1 MTLQSDLILIVD
13 DVPTNIKVVFDLLTE
28 SSFKVSIA
36 KSGES
41 ALAKVSEFR
50 PSLILLDV
58 MMPGIDGFETCR
70 RLKANPDT
78 QDIPIIFMTALSD
91 AVDKVKGL
99 ALGAVDYVTKPFHQE
114 EVLARINVHLE
125 LRRTRIKLIQEEKM
139 ASLGQLVAGVAHEIN
154 NPVNFIQGNLSPVQ
168 QYVEDLLELVNC
180 YETYSPSTAPQIT
193 ELMEE
198 IDLEFI
204 KRDLPNLVRSM
215 RVGTSRISEI
225 VQALRIFSRLDE
237 AERKAVNIHDG
248 LDSTLMILGNRLK
261 GNSTRINIEVI
272 KAYGDLPN
280 FNCYAGR
287 LNQVFMNLLANAIDA
302 IDESFVKVSNRP
314 EVSNSPDVSN
324 RKVPQIQ
331 IQTTIDTASQTVTIS
346 IRDNAN
352 GIPPEVQNRIFDQ
365 FFTTKAV
372 GKGTGLGL
380 AISQEIIFQKHG
392 GKLTCQSIVG
402 EGTEFK
408 ILLPIIAEPT

>member
-1 MTLQSDLILIVD
+1 
-13 DVPTNIKVVFDLLTE
+13 
-28 SSFKVSIA
+28 
-36 KSGES
+36 
-41 ALAKVSEFR
+41 
-50 PSLILLDV
+50 
-58 MMPGIDGFETCR
+58 MPGIDGFETCC
-70 RLKANPDT
+70 RLKENPDT
-78 QDIPIIFMTALSD
+78 QDIPIIFMTALADS
-91 AVDKVKGL
+91 VDKVKGL
-99 ALGAVDYVTKPFHQE
+99 ALGAVDYITKPFHQE

-154 NPVNFIQGNLSPVQ
+154 NPINFIQGNLSPVQ

-180 YETYSPSTAPQIT
+180 YETHSPSIAPQIT

-198 IDLEFI
+198 MDLEFI
-204 KRDLPNLVRSM
+204 KRDLPNLLRSM

-225 VQALRIFSRLDE
+225 VRSLRIFSRLDE
-237 AERKAVNIHDG
+237 SARKAVNIHDG

-261 GNSTRINIEVI
+261 GNSNRLDIAVI
-272 KAYGDLPN
+272 KTYGDLPDIT
-280 FNCYAGR
+280 CYAGQ

-302 IDESFVKVSNRP
+302 IDESFTDSSSSKIA
-314 EVSNSPDVSN
+314 
-324 RKVPQIQ
+324 KIY
-331 IQTTIDTASQTVTIS
+331 IQTTIDTASQTITIS
-346 IRDNAN
+346 IRDNAS
-352 GIPPEVQNRIFDQ
+352 GISPEVQNRIFDQ

-380 AISQEIIFQKHG
+380 AISQEIITQKHG

-408 ILLPIIAEPT
+408 ILLPISRN